1 MQISTR
7 DEDFLIDAIALHRSM
22 GEALNE
28 VFTNPRITK
37 VMHGADAALQWL
49 QRDLGIYVV
58 GLFDTG
64 QAPNPNPNINPS
76 PDSTSTL
83 SQTLTLTQTLA
94 TSRRVP
100 RTRTAAR
107 PSPRTLTLTLAHA

>member
-1 MQISTR
+1 MQITTR

-49 QRDLGIYVV
+49 QKKGVSRYSEVSERQHAASGRACRDGAE
-58 GLFDTG
+58 D
-64 QAPNPNPNINPS
+64 
-76 PDSTSTL
+76 
-83 SQTLTLTQTLA
+83 
-94 TSRRVP
+94 
-100 RTRTAAR
+100 
-107 PSPRTLTLTLAHA
+107 